1 MHGYPSIPRF
11 AGLGALSSSKR
22 VCSKTESHV
31 LSNTEGSTLES
42 TMAQEEYRPPVKEF
56 LDMLADLLAE
66 KYFERM
72 DDRLKKIPELRRLIT
87 AKEASQYL
95 SLSTDTVYRMAS
107 LKKLPYLKIG
117 DRVLFDVKALDHWI
131 ERNMTREKGWKRE
144 ELKPPKESDLPDL
157 LKKKGKD

>member
-1 MHGYPSIPRF
+1 
-11 AGLGALSSSKR
+11 
-22 VCSKTESHV
+22 
-31 LSNTEGSTLES
+31 
-42 TMAQEEYRPPVKEF
+42 MAQEERPPMKEF

-72 DDRLKKIPELRRLIT
+72 EERIKKIPELRRLIT

-131 ERNMTREKGWKRE
+131 ERRMIREKDWKKE
-144 ELKPPKESDLPDL
+144 ELKLGAEREKANTKSSKESDLL
-157 LKKKGKD
+157 SFLKKKGKD

>member
-1 MHGYPSIPRF
+1 
-11 AGLGALSSSKR
+11 
-22 VCSKTESHV
+22 
-31 LSNTEGSTLES
+31 
-42 TMAQEEYRPPVKEF
+42 MAQEEYRPPIKGF

-72 DDRLKKIPELRRLIT
+72 DDRMKKIPELRRLIT

-95 SLSTDTVYRMAS
+95 SLSTDTIYRMAS

-131 ERNMTREKGWKRE
+131 EKHMIREKEWKKE
-144 ELKPPKESDLPDL
+144 ELKTEIEKDKQNKKSSKESDLLGL
-157 LKKKGKD
+157 LKKRGRD

>member
-1 MHGYPSIPRF
+1 MRDQF
-11 AGLGALSSSKR
+11 LGGR
-22 VCSKTESHV
+22 NGTRR
-31 LSNTEGSTLES
+31 TTP
-42 TMAQEEYRPPVKEF
+42 MKEF

-72 DDRLKKIPELRRLIT
+72 EDRIKKIPELRRLIT

-131 ERNMTREKGWKRE
+131 ERNMIREKGWKRE
-144 ELKPPKESDLPDL
+144 ELKPSKESDLPDL

>member
-1 MHGYPSIPRF
+1 MG
-11 AGLGALSSSKR
+11 
-22 VCSKTESHV
+22 T
-31 LSNTEGSTLES
+31 
-42 TMAQEEYRPPVKEF
+42 EEYRPPVKEF

-72 DDRLKKIPELRRLIT
+72 DDRVRKIPELRRLIT

-117 DRVLFDVKALDHWI
+117 DRVLFDVKALDQWI
-131 ERNMTREKGWKRE
+131 EKHMVGGKEWKKQELKIEIEREKSNSKSS
-144 ELKPPKESDLPDL
+144 KESDLLSL
-157 LKKKGKD
+157 LKKRKS

>member
-1 MHGYPSIPRF
+1 M
-11 AGLGALSSSKR
+11 
-22 VCSKTESHV
+22 V
-31 LSNTEGSTLES
+31 
-42 TMAQEEYRPPVKEF
+42 QEEYRPQIREF

-72 DDRLKKIPELRRLIT
+72 DDRMKKIPELNRLIT

-131 ERNMTREKGWKRE
+131 EKHMIREKEWRKE
-144 ELKPPKESDLPDL
+144 ELKPGIEKEKSNTKSSKESDFFGL

>member
-1 MHGYPSIPRF
+1 
-11 AGLGALSSSKR
+11 
-22 VCSKTESHV
+22 
-31 LSNTEGSTLES
+31 
-42 TMAQEEYRPPVKEF
+42 
-56 LDMLADLLAE
+56 MLADLLSE

-72 DDRLKKIPELRRLIT
+72 DDRMKKIPELRRLIT

-131 ERNMTREKGWKRE
+131 EKHMIKEKEWKRE
-144 ELKPPKESDLPDL
+144 ELKAEIEKEKLNIKTSKESDLL
-157 LKKKGKD
+157 GFLKKKGKD